1 MTEAMTL
8 PELVEAVNQWCE
20 EHRVEPANGQAADRL
35 SERNVRFY
43 RTTGLLEAPASAD
56 GRGYGEIHR
65 LQLIA
70 VRLLQAQGLPLRRI
84 RELLHGRT
92 LEDLREIE
100 KRGIAE
106 MAAARCHVPDRL
118 AATGAG
124 TWSVAALDEDFL
136 LVSRR
141 DRPIPPD
148 LLKRLRAALRQP
160 D

>member
-1 MTEAMTL
+1 MTEGMTL
-8 PELVEAVNQWCE
+8 PELVEAVNVWCE

-43 RTTGLLEAPASAD
+43 RTTGLLEAPVSAD

-106 MAAARCHVPDRL
+106 LAAARCGGPDGL
-118 AATGAG
+118 AATGTG

-141 DRPIPPD
+141 GRPIPPD
-148 LLKRLRAALRQP
+148 LLARLRAALR
-160 D
+160 